1 LALVSRS
8 VTTGI
13 AKPHA
18 DHRPGITPIL
28 TVPPAQLEARAGD
41 GDAWADAYAAA
52 KIGLYTAAGASP
64 LVFIGF
70 SVGGTPR
77 VASML
82 RSQPPSQ
89 GLDTFFLGA
98 GISSTN
104 DFQPVRWAGCSA
116 AARQPGLSSGHLCP
130 WDDSSVLGVLAEAN
144 TSENELARVTRAFR
158 DAAER

>member
-1 LALVSRS
+1 M
-8 VTTGI
+8 
-13 AKPHA
+13 
-18 DHRPGITPIL
+18 PIR
-28 TVPPAQLEARAGD
+28 TDPPAQLEARAGG
-41 GDAWADAYAAA
+41 GDARADAYAAA
-52 KIGLYTAAGASP
+52 KIGFYTTAGASP

-70 SVGGTPR
+70 SVGGTPQ

-104 DFQPVRWAGCSA
+104 DFPAGPLGGVLRCGQTTRASAPVTLCLGRLVG
-116 AARQPGLSSGHLCP
+116 PG
-130 WDDSSVLGVLAEAN
+130 GVLAEAN
-144 TSENELARVTRAFR
+144 TSENELAGVTRAFR